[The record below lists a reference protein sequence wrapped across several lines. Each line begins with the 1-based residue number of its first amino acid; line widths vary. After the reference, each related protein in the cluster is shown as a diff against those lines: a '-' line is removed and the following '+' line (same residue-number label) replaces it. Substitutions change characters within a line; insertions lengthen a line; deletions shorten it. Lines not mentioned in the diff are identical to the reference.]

1 MNTQS
6 LPQRAR
12 QRAAVAILVI
22 LTLAPGCTHIPPGSV
37 QEYHRTTAVL
47 GVTSQ
52 ADISGIKVDG
62 RKIVAES
69 ATFTLAFPG
78 FTHTQT
84 VKGLTLPNPPK
95 EAEPK

>member
-1 MNTQS
+1 MTTQS

-12 QRAAVAILVI
+12 QRASLGVLAIL
-22 LTLAPGCTHIPPGSV
+22 APVAGCTHIPPGSV
-37 QEYHRTTAVL
+37 QEYHRTTAVM

-84 VKGLTLPNPPK
+84 VKGLTLANPAK
-95 EAEPK
+95 EAEGK